1 MMRPRWHKVIS
12 DLWSNRTRSL
22 LVIAS
27 IAVGLFAVGV
37 ITTLYLIISADM
49 RSGYA
54 ATNPAN
60 IIILAN
66 PFEPEL
72 VDTIKR
78 VPGVREAEGLT
89 FRDMR
94 IEAAPN
100 EWISMQLRAL
110 DSVREAEINRLR
122 LMDGR
127 WPESGREIVFDAY
140 KWGETNARIGDWVR
154 LELPS
159 GRTREVQLV
168 GIVQDQSIGSV
179 GIAAGFFLAPVQGY
193 IHSEL
198 LEWLDQPVLY
208 NQLLVTV
215 EGDGSDLA
223 FIRSVEEQVRE
234 EFVNIGGTVVSVSTR
249 SSFNHPNS
257 TFVEA
262 IVVVLFTLGLL
273 VVFLGGFLVT
283 NTLQALIKQQV
294 QQIGI
299 MKTIGGRRGQIA
311 GIYTL
316 LIAIYGLLAFLIALP
331 LAFQVSFTLLSSLAS
346 EVNFVFQ
353 GARVV
358 PEVVFLLFILAVV
371 MPQAAAFM
379 PVWQGVS
386 ISVQE
391 ALSGIR
397 QGGSIKRS
405 RFDRMIMGV
414 RRFSRPLLISL
425 RNTFRRKWRLALT
438 LFTLTLGGAIFI
450 ATFNVQVSLQRYTD
464 DMANYF
470 LADVNLSLER
480 PYRVE
485 RIQQIL
491 ENEPGV
497 ANVEGWAG
505 ARSELILAD
514 GSVGNSVQ
522 LIAPPAASTLVQPIL
537 LEGRWI
543 QPGDQNAIALNDLFL
558 TRFPELRVGE
568 KVRLRVNGAENDWV
582 VVGFFQLAGKS
593 GGYLAYTNYEYL
605 SGLVGQPFQAPAYR
619 IVADKQ
625 GLTMD
630 QQEALGRRL
639 EARLNEHGIRVTEM
653 TAGLSLSRTASEGF
667 AILTGFLLFLAML
680 TAGVGSIGLA
690 GTMSMNVL
698 ERTRE
703 IGVMRAIGAENGI
716 LMKMVIVEGLIIGSI
731 AYIFGSL
738 LAVPISWVLADSI
751 SMALFEA
758 PSNFGFTSTGFL
770 LWLGMVL
777 ILSVLASAMPARN
790 AARLTIREV
799 LAYE

>member
-1 MMRPRWHKVIS
+1 MRPRWHKVFS
-12 DLWSNRTRSL
+12 DLWGNRTRSL

-27 IAVGLFAVGV
+27 IAVGLFAIGV
-37 ITTLYLIISADM
+37 ITTLYIIISADM

-60 IIILAN
+60 ILISASHYD
-66 PFEPEL
+66 PEI
-72 VDTIKR
+72 VDQIRR
-78 VPGVREAEGLT
+78 VPGVKEAEGANFMSL
-89 FRDMR
+89 R
-94 IEAAPN
+94 IEAAPG
-100 EWISMQLRAL
+100 EWISSQVRAL
-110 DSVREAEINRLR
+110 SDVGEAEINRL
-122 LMDGR
+122 LLLEGR
-127 WPESGREIVFDAY
+127 WPTNGREIILDAY
-140 KWGETNARIGDWVR
+140 KMGETNARIGDWVR

-159 GRTREVQLV
+159 GRTRQLQLV
-168 GIVQDQSIGSV
+168 GSVQDQSIGSA

-193 IHSEL
+193 INDDL
-198 LEWLDQPVLY
+198 LEWLDQPPRY

-215 EGDGSDLA
+215 EGGGSDMA
-223 FIRSVEEQVRE
+223 FIRTVEERVRS
-234 EFVNIGGTVVSVSTR
+234 EFEKMGGNVVSASMRT
-249 SSFNHPNS
+249 SFNHPNS

-262 IVVVLFTLGLL
+262 IVIVLFTLGLL
-273 VVFLGGFLVT
+273 MVFLGGFLVT

-311 GIYTL
+311 GVYML
-316 LIAIYGLLAFLIALP
+316 LIAIYGLLAFLVALP
-331 LAFQVSFTLLSSLAS
+331 LAFQVSFSLLSSLAR
-346 EVNFVFQ
+346 EINFVFQ
-353 GARVV
+353 GVRLV
-358 PEVVFLLFILAVV
+358 PEVVVLLFVLAVV

-397 QGGSIKRS
+397 QRGSTRRGRI
-405 RFDRMIMGV
+405 DRLIMGV

-464 DMANYF
+464 SLSNYF
-470 LADVNLSLER
+470 LADVNLTLDR
-480 PYRVE
+480 PYRTE
-485 RIQQIL
+485 RIRQIL
-491 ENEPGV
+491 EDEPGV
-497 ANVEGWAG
+497 ASVEGWAG

-514 GSVGNSVQ
+514 GTVGDGIQ
-522 LIAPPAASTLVQPIL
+522 LIAPPAASPLVQPIL
-537 LEGRWI
+537 LDGRWI
-543 QPGDQNAIALNDLFL
+543 IPGDQNAIALNDLFQ
-558 TRFPELRVGE
+558 TRFPDLRVGDRI
-568 KVRLRVNGAENDWV
+568 RLRVNGSENDWV

-593 GGYLAYTNYEYL
+593 GGYLAYTNYDYL
-605 SGLVGQPFQAPAYR
+605 SELVGQPHQAPVFR
-619 IVADKQ
+619 IVATRQ
-625 GLTMD
+625 GLTLD
-630 QQEALGRRL
+630 QQEALGRQL
-639 EARLNEHGIRVTEM
+639 ESRLNEHGIRVTEM
-653 TAGLSLSRTASEGF
+653 TAGLSLSKTASEGF

-690 GTMSMNVL
+690 GTMSMNVM

-703 IGVMRAIGAENGI
+703 IGVMRAIGATDGI
-716 LMKMVIVEGLIIGSI
+716 LMKMVIVEGLIIGTI

-738 LAVPISWVLADSI
+738 LAFPISWVLADSI

-770 LWLGMVL
+770 LWLAMVL
-777 ILSVLASAMPARN
+777 VLSVLASAMPARS